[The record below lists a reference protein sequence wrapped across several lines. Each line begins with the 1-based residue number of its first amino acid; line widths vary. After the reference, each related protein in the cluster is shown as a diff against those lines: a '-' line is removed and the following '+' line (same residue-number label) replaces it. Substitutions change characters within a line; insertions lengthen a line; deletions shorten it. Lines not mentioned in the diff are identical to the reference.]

1 MCCYVYVDRYISVC
15 VGLFFVV
22 GFLIGSGMQKKKV
35 LVNDVKTWWKSQQ
48 LLADTKNMAR

>member
-1 MCCYVYVDRYISVC
+1 MYVSVLVC
-15 VGLFFVV
+15 SLLLVV